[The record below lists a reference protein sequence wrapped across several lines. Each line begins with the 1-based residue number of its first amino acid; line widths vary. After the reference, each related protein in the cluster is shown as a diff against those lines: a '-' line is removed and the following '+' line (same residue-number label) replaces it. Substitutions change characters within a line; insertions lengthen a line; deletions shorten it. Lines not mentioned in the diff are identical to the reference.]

1 MRTGTEIVL
10 LLGLAVLPRPAIA
23 QGVLD
28 EFTYEGLYF
37 AGFGLDAGGVFSNK
51 LDGAPSGA
59 VRLDLGFFAPRVRPL
74 ISLSFFRADY
84 AADEIAELETR
95 LRGIVTDPT
104 DDFTIDAGDVSLSTL
119 ALDADLQFMP
129 IQSGPVRPY
138 VGLGAGAH
146 LRFAEGPAI
155 EGTFIEDALETVVAA
170 LNASAGFEVV
180 VSPSLHLT
188 VEGRGVLASGLTAV
202 SARGGFMLR
211 FPRRGSR

>member
-1 MRTGTEIVL
+1 MNAGTNGRL
-10 LLGLAVLPRPAIA
+10 LLALALIPAPAAA

-28 EFTYEGLYF
+28 DFTYDGLYF
-37 AGFGLDAGGVFSNK
+37 AGIGLDAGGVFSNK

-74 ISLSFFRADY
+74 ISLSFFRSDY

-95 LRGIVTDPT
+95 LRGIVDDPT

-119 ALDADLQFMP
+119 ALDVDLQFMP

-180 VSPSLHLT
+180 VSPSLHVT
-188 VEGRGVLASGLTAV
+188 VEGRGMLASGLTAV
-202 SARGGFMLR
+202 SARGGFLLR
-211 FPRRGSR
+211 FPRRGAR

>member
-1 MRTGTEIVL
+1 
-10 LLGLAVLPRPAIA
+10 
-23 QGVLD
+23 
-28 EFTYEGLYF
+28 
-37 AGFGLDAGGVFSNK
+37 
-51 LDGAPSGA
+51 
-59 VRLDLGFFAPRVRPL
+59 
-74 ISLSFFRADY
+74 
-84 AADEIAELETR
+84 
-95 LRGIVTDPT
+95 
-104 DDFTIDAGDVSLSTL
+104 
-119 ALDADLQFMP
+119 
-129 IQSGPVRPY
+129 
-138 VGLGAGAH
+138 VGLGGGAH

>member
-1 MRTGTEIVL
+1 LNAGTNGRL
-10 LLGLAVLPRPAIA
+10 LLALVLIPAPAAA

-28 EFTYEGLYF
+28 DFTYDGLYF
-37 AGFGLDAGGVFSNK
+37 AGIGLDAGGVFSNK

-74 ISLSFFRADY
+74 ISLSFFRSDY

-95 LRGIVTDPT
+95 LRGIVDDPT

-119 ALDADLQFMP
+119 ALDVDLQFMP

-180 VSPSLHLT
+180 VSPSLHVT
-188 VEGRGVLASGLTAV
+188 VEGRGMLASGLTAV
-202 SARGGFMLR
+202 SARGGFLLR
-211 FPRRGSR
+211 FPRRGAR